1 MKIHTQTPRK
11 HRSGFTLVEMIGV
24 LAIVAILGSL
34 LLPRVFN
41 AINRAKINSS
51 AMVLNTMKAAVTEA
65 YSEKGQF
72 TLANGS
78 AVLPANLP
86 LDYDADVLLPRQFVN
101 QEFSSRIGVDDAD
114 SEHQIILAAPDA
126 GAVDGIA
133 VAWDLDGDAT
143 GSDSDGDGTPD
154 QFNDIATHQFA
165 VYAYIPNVSIKD
177 AIDLSNTVDG
187 TDLSVANEASGD
199 ALGRVIYAAPA
210 GGTTDIMVYLV
221 SR

>member
-1 MKIHTQTPRK
+1 
-11 HRSGFTLVEMIGV
+11 
-24 LAIVAILGSL
+24 
-34 LLPRVFN
+34 
-41 AINRAKINSS
+41 
-51 AMVLNTMKAAVTEA
+51 
-65 YSEKGQF
+65 
-72 TLANGS
+72 
-78 AVLPANLP
+78 

-187 TDLSVANEASGD
+187 TDLSVANEANGD